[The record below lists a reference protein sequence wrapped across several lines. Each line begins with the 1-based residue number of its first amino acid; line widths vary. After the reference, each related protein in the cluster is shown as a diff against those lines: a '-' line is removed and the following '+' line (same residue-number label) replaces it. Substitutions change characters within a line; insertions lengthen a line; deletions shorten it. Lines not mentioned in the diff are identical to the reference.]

1 MLRFALRNL
10 FRQGLRTSLTLA
22 AIAFGV
28 AALIV
33 SGGFLNDLLI
43 QLGEATIHSQTGHLQ
58 VAKRGYFAS
67 GATAPERY
75 RFPDEQH
82 ARAIMLAQ
90 PGVRDVL
97 GRVRFSGLIS
107 NGRADWPI
115 VGEGIEPGK
124 ETRLGTY
131 MQIVAGRTLDDR
143 SRFGVMVGEGVA
155 DALRLHP
162 GDHVTLLANTD
173 QGALNSVDLDVLGVF
188 RTYSRDYDARAVRI
202 SFEAAKDLLGTDATS
217 VLVASL
223 DRTED
228 TDSVASAL
236 RRRFAGRPVDV
247 KTWIQLN
254 DFYEKTVDLYRQ
266 QFGILQAI
274 MLVMVLLG
282 VANSVN
288 MSMFERVG
296 EFGTMRALGNR
307 PRRVFG
313 QIVVEGTVLGTLGAA
328 LGAGIGIGMAIA
340 LSAIGIPMP
349 PPPNAN
355 LGYVATIRVVPMVI
369 VQACFA
375 GFAAAVI
382 ASLVPARRLSRMPI
396 VDALRA
402 NV

>member
-1 MLRFALRNL
+1 VLRFALRNL

-33 SGGFLNDLLI
+33 SGGFFRDLLI

-58 VAKRGYFAS
+58 VAKRGYFTS
-67 GATAPERY
+67 GAAAPERY
-75 RFPDEQH
+75 RFPDQQH

-97 GRVRFSGLIS
+97 ARVRFSGLIS

-115 VGEGIEPGK
+115 IGEGIEPDK

-131 MQIVAGRTLDDR
+131 LQIVAGRALDDR

-155 DALRLHP
+155 DALKLRP

-228 TDSVASAL
+228 TDSVATAL
-236 RRRFAGRPVDV
+236 RSRFAGRPVEV
-247 KTWIQLN
+247 KTWVELN

-307 PRRVFG
+307 SRHVFG
-313 QIVVEGTVLGTLGAA
+313 QIVVEGAVLGAIGAA
-328 LGAGIGIGMAIA
+328 LGAGIGIGVALA

-355 LGYVATIRVVPMVI
+355 LGYVATIRVVPRI
-369 VQACFA
+369 VGEACLA

-382 ASLVPARRLSRMPI
+382 ASLVPARRLSRMP
-396 VDALRA
+396 VVEALRA